1 MIDVFSVYRIGR
13 AARRVQHSMIPQ
25 HLRSNKESS
34 MEEK

>member
-1 MIDVFSVYRIGR
+1 MIDIFSGYRSGR
-13 AARRVQHSMIPQ
+13 ATRRVQHSMIQQ

>member
-1 MIDVFSVYRIGR
+1 MIDVFRIFH
-13 AARRVQHSMIPQ
+13 AARRAQHSMIPQ